1 MKNALMLI
9 IIFFIAM
16 NTAWLAG
23 LYLTGKTIEFN
34 VFVNLVMPVICALA
48 SWNTERTNTQR

>member
-1 MKNALMLI
+1 MLI
-9 IIFFIAM
+9 IIFIIAM
-16 NTAWLAG
+16 NTAWIAG